1 LILVTDGENVYMG
14 DACTTSV
21 AGKGKILLKSTFG
34 KSLALH
40 VILHIPDIRRNL
52 LSGSLLNKARIKM
65 VFDTDKV
72 VLTRNGDYI
81 GKGYYCHGGF
91 CT

>member
-1 LILVTDGENVYMG
+1 MG

-40 VILHIPDIRRNL
+40 AILHIPDIRRNL

-72 VLTRNGDYI
+72 VLTRNGDFI

>member
-1 LILVTDGENVYMG
+1 MG
-14 DACTTSV
+14 DAHIASV
-21 AGKGKILLKSTFG
+21 VGKGKILLKSTFG

-40 VILHIPDIRRNL
+40 AILHIPDIQRNL

-65 VFDTDKV
+65 VLDADKV
-72 VLTRNGDYI
+72 VLTRNGDFV
-81 GKGYYCHGGF
+81 GKSYYCHGVF

>member
-1 LILVTDGENVYMG
+1 MG
-14 DACTTSV
+14 DARTASV
-21 AGKGKILLKSTFG
+21 VGKGKILLKSTLG

-40 VILHIPDIRRNL
+40 AILHIPDIRRNL
-52 LSGSLLNKARIKM
+52 LFGSLLNKARIKM
-65 VFDTDKV
+65 VFDVDKV
-72 VLTRNGDYI
+72 VLTRNGDFV

>member
-1 LILVTDGENVYMG
+1 MG
-14 DACTTSV
+14 DARNASV
-21 AGKGKILLKSTFG
+21 AGKGKILLKSIFG

-40 VILHIPDIRRNL
+40 AILHVPDIRRNL

-65 VFDTDKV
+65 VFDADKV
-72 VLTRNGDYI
+72 VLTRNGNFV